1 MKPWEY
7 ETIREASTGTIAGQ
21 LCDWPEVAEALTAN
35 GVPLHPGVR
44 MKAVKEICRL
54 VLAERKT
61 TEPRGET
68 AQSIGLQK
76 SLLERGIYVSR
87 SDIAEIYSDYCEDL
101 SCSGWLP
108 LSFWDET
115 DHIGPVDYIAASIGN
130 GKPN

>member
-54 VLAERKT
+54 ILAEQ
-61 TEPRGET
+61 E
-68 AQSIGLQK
+68 A
-76 SLLERGIYVSR
+76 
-87 SDIAEIYSDYCEDL
+87 
-101 SCSGWLP
+101 
-108 LSFWDET
+108 
-115 DHIGPVDYIAASIGN
+115 IAARATN
-130 GKPN
+130 GEPN